1 MKRIKLVLLCLL
13 AGVGLQA
20 QGDLMSSLRSRPY
33 PQWFSDAKLGIFV
46 HYGLYSVPSYSGKE
60 QYAEW
65 FYKGLISGDSLRIN
79 FQKEVFGEDFRYE
92 DYKHIFK
99 AELFD
104 ADAWAE
110 LFKRSGA
117 KYVVFTS
124 KHHDGYCMYDSRY
137 AKGWSSA
144 TTAPQRD
151 FCKELTDAVRKRDM
165 KMCMYLSLIHISE
178 PTRPY

>member
-79 FQKEVFGEDFRYE
+79 FQK
-92 DYKHIFK
+92 
-99 AELFD
+99 
-104 ADAWAE
+104 
-110 LFKRSGA
+110 
-117 KYVVFTS
+117 
-124 KHHDGYCMYDSRY
+124 
-137 AKGWSSA
+137 
-144 TTAPQRD
+144 
-151 FCKELTDAVRKRDM
+151 
-165 KMCMYLSLIHISE
+165 
-178 PTRPY
+178 

>member
-65 FYKGLISGDSLRIN
+65 FYKGLISGTAS
-79 FQKEVFGEDFRYE
+79 VS
-92 DYKHIFK
+92 IFK
-99 AELFD
+99 KKCL
-104 ADAWAE
+104 
-110 LFKRSGA
+110 A
-117 KYVVFTS
+117 KT
-124 KHHDGYCMYDSRY
+124 
-137 AKGWSSA
+137 SA
-144 TTAPQRD
+144 TKTISIFSRQNCSMQTLGQSFSNARVQNMLSSLQSITTAIVCMTAVMQRVGLLQRQLLKGT
-151 FCKELTDAVRKRDM
+151 FAK
-165 KMCMYLSLIHISE
+165 SL
-178 PTRPY
+178 PMR